1 MNDPVGG
8 PGDRSSLAGASDA
21 APSTGRRALLVAM
34 PSILSLHPGVA
45 AAGARSSNL
54 LVLADG
60 APVEDGKYLCV
71 KKPWGAKQ
79 KGKGWDLGDDPW
91 IDVTEI
97 PAGRSYY
104 KRTWVSGKKGGG
116 EYKYTP
122 VDPKEMCRDGGEF
135 YYQRNH
141 RYAGYDGLETLGSD
155 AGDVEAFGGDLQALG
170 DMSAMGGDAE
180 TFGKGGGGGG
190 GDKDKDWKTVKVPK
204 GAMVS
209 ATALASFA
217 HCTTRYEV

>member
-1 MNDPVGG
+1 MNDPVGV
-8 PGDRSSLAGASDA
+8 PGDRPSVADASDA
-21 APSTGRRALLVAM
+21 APSARRRALLVAM
-34 PSILSLHPGVA
+34 PSIVSLHPGVA

-79 KGKGWDLGDDPW
+79 LGKGWDLGDDPW
-91 IDVTEI
+91 IDVAEI
-97 PAGRSYY
+97 PADRSYY
-104 KRTWVSGKKGGG
+104 KRTWISGHKGGG
-116 EYKYTP
+116 QYQYTP
-122 VDPKEMCRDGGEF
+122 VDANEMCRTGGEF
-135 YYQRNH
+135 YYKQRNH
-141 RYAGYDGLETLGSD
+141 RYAGYDGMETTG
-155 AGDVEAFGGDLQALG
+155 GDTEDLQALG
-170 DMSAMGGDAE
+170 GELQAPGDVGDVSTMGGGD
-180 TFGKGGGGGG
+180 GGGG
-190 GDKDKDWKTVKVPK
+190 DKDWKTVKVPK